1 MKRHFHII
9 AILLLAP
16 GLAMATKTVS
26 RIAAVVNSEI
36 ITTRQLDLEVAER
49 VKSGNIPASKMSDL
63 RPQVLSELIEKTLLV
78 QRADELGIKVDED
91 EIEAAIDEVLKQ
103 NQLTREQLIEAL
115 QSEGMAFEK
124 YRENL
129 RQQIL
134 RYKLV
139 GREVQARV
147 EVTNR
152 EIRDY
157 FRQNIEKYRE
167 EPFLR
172 LSRITFPIPAKATT
186 VQIEAIRSK
195 AEAAL
200 SRLMQGEEF
209 YPVLLSL
216 TADQSAEGGDMGTFA
231 EGELTSA
238 FERAVRG
245 LKEGEISSVVE
256 TPAGFH
262 ILQVTEISAGKVR
275 QFDSVK
281 EEIRRIL
288 REQKTEERFKEWTQN
303 LRKEAYI
310 DIRL

>member
-36 ITTRQLDLEVAER
+36 ITTRQLDQEVAER
-49 VKSGNIPASKMSDL
+49 VKSGNIPASQMSDL

-78 QRADELGIKVDED
+78 QRADELGITVAED
-91 EIEAAIDEVLKQ
+91 EIDAAIDEVLKQ

-147 EVTNR
+147 EVTNT

-157 FRQNIEKYRE
+157 FRENIEKYRE
-167 EPFLR
+167 DPFLR
-172 LSRITFPIPAKATT
+172 LSRMTFPIPAKAAADQ
-186 VQIEAIRSK
+186 VEAIRSK
-195 AEAAL
+195 AQAAL
-200 SRLMQGEEF
+200 DRLKQGEEF
-209 YPVLLSL
+209 YPVLLSYS
-216 TADQSAEGGDMGTFA
+216 ADQSAEGGDMGTFA

-238 FERAVRG
+238 FERAVRD
-245 LKEGEISSVVE
+245 LKEGEISGLVE

-262 ILQVTEISAGKVR
+262 ILLVTERSSGKVR
-275 QFDSVK
+275 QFDTVK
-281 EEIRRIL
+281 DEIQRIL
-288 REQKTEERFKEWTQN
+288 RDKKTEERFKEWSKG

>member
-1 MKRHFHII
+1 MKRHFHTI
-9 AILLLAP
+9 AILLLLP
-16 GLAMATKTVS
+16 GLAMATTTVS

-36 ITTRQLDLEVAER
+36 ITTRQLDQEVSER
-49 VKSGNIPASKMSDL
+49 VKGGNIPASQASAL
-63 RPQVLSELIEKTLLV
+63 RQQVLSELIEKTLLM
-78 QRADELGIKVDED
+78 QKADELRIKVAED
-91 EIEAAIDEVLKQ
+91 EIEEAIDEVQKQ
-103 NQLTREQLIEAL
+103 NKLTREQLIEAL
-115 QSEGMAFEK
+115 RSEGMGYER

-245 LKEGEISSVVE
+245 LKEGEISSLVE

-262 ILQVTEISAGKVR
+262 ILQVNEISAGKVR